1 MGFIWQQSPFIAIG
15 KEEKKEDGNKESRMS
30 YRISAEGAKNNAEC
44 LRASTTCRRSFLTV
58 FWQKRRRGEDCAQ
71 KDRRQPK
78 EKSGSSRRG
87 RGKQSLSWKW
97 SAREGRS
104 VVIGLG
110 EDKRAW
116 KAVNRT
122 EFNIVF

>member
-78 EKSGSSRRG
+78 EKSESSRRG
-87 RGKQSLSWKW
+87 RGQRFIFELHGVFRGHESTLGRHLGMSMLLSM
-97 SAREGRS
+97 G
-104 VVIGLG
+104 GY
-110 EDKRAW
+110 
-116 KAVNRT
+116 
-122 EFNIVF
+122 